1 MSNLFQPGI
10 SDGFQKQLDD
20 LQRSY
25 AQLGKIQQPIQQAEK
40 HEFKKVSD
48 IDAAKSWAK
57 ENLAP
62 GESCPLFD
70 ENKDV
75 FYAVSKSQDGVVQ
88 PLLVC
93 PYTTEPEPP
102 KPEYVTKQDFESL
115 RKEILELLRKEKSE

>member
-10 SDGFQKQLDD
+10 ADGFQKQLDD

-25 AQLGKIQQPIQQAEK
+25 AQLGKIQQPVQQTEK
-40 HEFKKVSD
+40 HEFKKVAD
-48 IDAAKSWAK
+48 LETAKSWAK

-102 KPEYVTKQDFESL
+102 KPEYATKQDFDSL
-115 RKEILELLRKEKSE
+115 RKEILELLRKEKTE